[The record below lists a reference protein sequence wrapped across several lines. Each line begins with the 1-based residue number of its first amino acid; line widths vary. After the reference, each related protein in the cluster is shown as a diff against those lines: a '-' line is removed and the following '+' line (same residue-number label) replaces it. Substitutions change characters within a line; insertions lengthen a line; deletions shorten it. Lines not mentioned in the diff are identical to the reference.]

1 MKITHKASAHP
12 HFAIPNDYDV
22 TAAITRDG
30 FYCVGEERLARG
42 EITTEAFAKFIG
54 DSIRRKLDR
63 WRAEREASGI
73 SSH

>member
-1 MKITHKASAHP
+1 MKIMHKAAARP
-12 HFAIPNDYDV
+12 RFPIPNDYNV
-22 TAAITRDG
+22 TTAITRDG
-30 FYCVGEERLARG
+30 LYCVGEERLARG